1 MSPPRNALPWNR
13 DDHRRLTQTFDI
25 GGGNRSL
32 VYGARERNMAH
43 TRVYRNLYT
52 PNPCKAP
59 GQPGALQC
67 FLEWGQERHSAN
79 THC

>member
-13 DDHRRLTQTFDI
+13 DDHRRLTQAFNI

-32 VYGARERNMAH
+32 VYGARERNMAR
-43 TRVYRNLYT
+43 TPVYCNLCT
-52 PNPCKAP
+52 PCPCAAP
-59 GQPGALQC
+59 GQPGTVQR

>member
-13 DDHRRLTQTFDI
+13 DDHRRLTQAFNI

-32 VYGARERNMAH
+32 VYGARERNMAC
-43 TRVYRNLYT
+43 TRIYRNLCT
-52 PNPCKAP
+52 PERPPVK
-59 GQPGALQC
+59 PGAVQR
-67 FLEWGQERHSAN
+67 FLEWGQERHSVN